1 MHCQRLAWILF
12 MIQHTQARTVRYGCN
27 GISPNGA
34 RWTYA
39 LAEHTA
45 TVTVH
50 TWLATRDWL
59 GHNKTAANFS
69 IRDLPGDPHGMLPCL
84 HSHEAAAPPLT
95 NFTFAFATNPFRRVL
110 SNAAHRGVISGT
122 RFGFVNKSVDEVV
135 RRFRSFVM
143 GQGGAGGGG
152 LQIRH
157 NHMIPRAIWVQSSML
172 SHYPQP
178 PQATMFVGRTST
190 LDASMRE
197 LLPMLGYDPAIFSGF
212 VSSHCSASCKAL
224 TSNLHVEQKPYP
236 PPASPPAP
244 PPRRPSRHG
253 GYADHVSK
261 GRRLELDG
269 IARESSAVDAGQDP
283 ADTADSPLPLLRR
296 ILNEAATQ
304 EGVNNIKAV
313 KWYDH
318 ETAKRV
324 VGLFNGDFKAYGFS
338 TDPDDMWK

>member
-1 MHCQRLAWILF
+1 
-12 MIQHTQARTVRYGCN
+12 
-27 GISPNGA
+27 
-34 RWTYA
+34 
-39 LAEHTA
+39 
-45 TVTVH
+45 
-50 TWLATRDWL
+50 
-59 GHNKTAANFS
+59 
-69 IRDLPGDPHGMLPCL
+69 
-84 HSHEAAAPPLT
+84 
-95 NFTFAFATNPFRRVL
+95 
-110 SNAAHRGVISGT
+110 
-122 RFGFVNKSVDEVV
+122 
-135 RRFRSFVM
+135 
-143 GQGGAGGGG
+143 
-152 LQIRH
+152 
-157 NHMIPRAIWVQSSML
+157 MIPRAIWVQSSML

-197 LLPMLGYDPAIFSGF
+197 LLPMLGYDPAIFSDF